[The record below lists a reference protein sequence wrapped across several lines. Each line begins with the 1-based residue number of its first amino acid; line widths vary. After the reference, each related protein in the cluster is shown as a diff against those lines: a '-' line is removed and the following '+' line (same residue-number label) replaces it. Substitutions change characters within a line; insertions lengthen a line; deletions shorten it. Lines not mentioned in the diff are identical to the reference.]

1 MLKIQLLAVCI
12 FADLPR
18 SSHACVLFVLFCSA
32 PQPQIVPPPP
42 DVQPIIDRMA
52 MYVAKNGVEFELV
65 VKSKRDQR
73 FAFLEPGHVHFQYYD
88 FKKNMFLKVSTT
100 QGGWSLGLVVWVLLE
115 SFGWT
120 VFGTGSRH

>member
-1 MLKIQLLAVCI
+1 MSQPHGVNVDDALITSQFKSTLSRNVGGDQL
-12 FADLPR
+12 FP
-18 SSHACVLFVLFCSA
+18 CVLCRS
-32 PQPQIVPPPP
+32 PPKPQIVPPPP

-88 FKKNMFLKVSTT
+88 FKKNMFLKVRT
-100 QGGWSLGLVVWVLLE
+100 QWL
-115 SFGWT
+115 
-120 VFGTGSRH
+120 